1 LTTFGIHFE
10 CSFKKLSKRTV
21 PTDTARI
28 GHVYT
33 LEDER
38 GKGYAANLIHDLT
51 KLILDKNIQPLLY
64 TDYSYPASNKAY
76 INAGYDDKGILINFS
91 CSRDKNETI

>member
-1 LTTFGIHFE
+1 MFILANEVIKEITNYDELKESLEIIIKTYKDRDE
-10 CSFKKLSKRTV
+10 KMNLSNENNYRHSNMT
-21 PTDTARI
+21 
-28 GHVYT
+28 Y
-33 LEDER
+33 E
-38 GKGYAANLIHDLT
+38 
-51 KLILDKNIQPLLY
+51 DKNIQPLLY